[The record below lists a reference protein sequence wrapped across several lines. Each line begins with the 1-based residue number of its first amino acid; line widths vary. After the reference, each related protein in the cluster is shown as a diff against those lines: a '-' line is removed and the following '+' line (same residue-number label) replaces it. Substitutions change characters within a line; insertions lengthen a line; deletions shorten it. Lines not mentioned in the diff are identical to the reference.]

1 MWIRTYGRL
10 YQKLCSTTCEI
21 PIGIY
26 RTQDSHSETDEDY
39 YEDSRVGSDGYP
51 TGDND
56 NNFSSSDTLKRLSS
70 LAQTNGGGGGDG
82 DHNSKMARYAQ
93 CCRGACGSDQ
103 SSFTSAAFEFT
114 DESRDSHAQL
124 IERAEIAN
132 LVRSR
137 MQGLGIPLGDFDQAQ
152 TSEKRSS
159 LSYVIINPSCDLK
172 IKSKFS
178 ASLTPIITCFLLHH
192 TILMR
197 YTF

>member
-1 MWIRTYGRL
+1 M
-10 YQKLCSTTCEI
+10 
-21 PIGIY
+21 
-26 RTQDSHSETDEDY
+26 
-39 YEDSRVGSDGYP
+39 GSDGYP
-51 TGDND
+51 AGDND

-70 LAQTNGGGGGDG
+70 LAQNNGGGER
-82 DHNSKMARYAQ
+82 DHNGKLGRYAQ
-93 CCRGACGSDQ
+93 CCRAACGSDQ

-137 MQGLGIPLGDFDQAQ
+137 MQGLGIPLGEFDQAQ

-172 IKSKFS
+172 IKCKSSSYFTS
-178 ASLTPIITCFLLHH
+178 TQS
-192 TILMR
+192 
-197 YTF
+197 